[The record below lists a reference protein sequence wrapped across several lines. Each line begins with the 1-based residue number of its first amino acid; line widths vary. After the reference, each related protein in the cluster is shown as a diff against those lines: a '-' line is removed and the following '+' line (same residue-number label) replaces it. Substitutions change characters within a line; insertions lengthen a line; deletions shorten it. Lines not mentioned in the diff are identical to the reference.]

1 MQQTRGQ
8 ELRLLSAR
16 VDAGAPAQ
24 EGEQPALAPSARP
37 SRPKYYDDRHAASV
51 ADVGG
56 IWLRAVDLHQTS
68 LSRFAPRPSEPARS
82 SVWCGV
88 PSEGV
93 VPALDDHA
101 HAPK

>member
-56 IWLRAVDLHQTS
+56 ILVASGGSSPNVSFKVCTPAKRTS
-68 LSRFAPRPSEPARS
+68 KII
-82 SVWCGV
+82 
-88 PSEGV
+88 GV
-93 VPALDDHA
+93 VWRALGGRRA
-101 HAPK
+101 SA